1 MSVQASTY
9 YVSKVHVGTYLIAIV
24 MVTSWAQSWNQNDKD
39 HQGNNDTSEPR
50 SQGPR
55 LMPWIWLG
63 SHWVRKLEFQV
74 WIAHG
79 IVQVFQKTNDEVI
92 SRNDDKRFGEA
103 FDDGSGEPLHDDL
116 QINFY
121 DSASLLSQNWVT
133 FSVTNFEWVFMVT
146 KIWISPDIVTNSL
159 ILAKSQS

>member
-1 MSVQASTY
+1 M
-9 YVSKVHVGTYLIAIV
+9 TYLIAIV
-24 MVTSWAQSWNQNDKD
+24 MVTSWAQSWNQNDEN
-39 HQGNNDTSEPR
+39 HQSNNYASEPW

-55 LMPWIWLG
+55 LMSWIWLR

-103 FDDGSGEPLHDDL
+103 FDDGFGEPPRDDL
-116 QINFY
+116 QIKFY
-121 DSASLLSQNWVT
+121 DSAILLSQNWVT
-133 FSVTNFEWVFMVT
+133 FSVTNFNWVYTV
-146 KIWISPDIVTNSL
+146 IQI
-159 ILAKSQS
+159 